1 MSRVD
6 FASEDLFEQQW
17 HLRNTGQSGGTPGVD
32 INVVPAWADFTG
44 AGVSIAVNDTG
55 VDPTHPDLAGNL
67 DTTQGGNFIPG
78 TDDPGDGGPDFFF
91 GQGRWHGTGVAS
103 MAAADDNGS
112 GLLGAAPDATLV
124 SLVGLGTD
132 AAITAFDQ
140 FDVVNASWGQTLLFA
155 DNFKDPQLATAA
167 SELEDAV
174 ANGRGGLGTNIVFA
188 SGNDFNAGGLFDL
201 TGSGF
206 GDANFHNFQNSRFTI
221 PVAALDDNGT
231 FAAPGAP
238 EGFTTPGAP
247 VLVSAPGTEV
257 LMADL
262 PGFPGQSFDEFTT
275 ASGTSFAAP
284 LVSGVVAL
292 MLEANPELGFR
303 DVQEILALSA
313 RQNDPND
320 GGWMVNAAGTWNG
333 GGLHSN
339 LNYGFGLVDARAA
352 VRLAETWEESDTLA
366 NEVTASAGRQQLAA
380 VDDTAP
386 VVQSVEIDQD
396 LRVEHVELDITLSHD
411 FLGDVSI
418 FLESPSGT
426 VTTLMSRPG
435 SGFEGAT
442 DLDFVFTS
450 NEFLGESA
458 RGTWT
463 LTIID
468 DFVTDDGVLFDWTL
482 SAFGSP
488 ADGDDT
494 YVYTD
499 EFATFAA
506 QDASRTVLNDTAGKD
521 RINAAALTGD
531 AVLDLRP
538 GASGTI
544 AGQTLEIGPQTLIE
558 EAVAGDGDDLL
569 IGNQADNRLEGGR
582 GNDELRGGAGVDTA
596 MFRAARDAF
605 TLQTIDGGVK
615 VVDTTGRFGTDLL
628 VDIERAVFEDGVEV
642 ALGQP
647 TLAAADDRFMV
658 DAGGTATL
666 DVLAND
672 PDGDAPGL
680 SIALAEGPANG
691 TATVNPDGSISYTP
705 AAGFDGVD
713 SLVYTLTGADGATAQ
728 ATATIDV
735 TEPLD
740 FLSLSDIGQVTAIY
754 VGYFDRAPDPVGL
767 DFWLGQLQE
776 GLDDG
781 RPAGQVLDDI
791 SESFRLSD
799 EAQGVFPFLAPEAS
813 VGADRTAVEGF
824 VTEVF
829 DNLFDRAP
837 DDAGLDFWTDQVL
850 DRLDQGINLGDVITD
865 IIAGARDGTDIDLDG
880 DGSVETLNDATV
892 VTNKLAVGEAY
903 ALSFVNTPAAEWTV
917 EDDLASAQGVIDR
930 TEAVTGE
937 IDDTQITDILVAE
950 GLPVLATP
958 GDVEMI

>member
-6 FASEDLFEQQW
+6 VASEDLFQDQW

-32 INVVPAWADFTG
+32 INVVPAWADYTG

-55 VDPTHPDLAGNL
+55 LDPTHPDLAGNL
-67 DTTQGGNFIPG
+67 DTAQGGNFIPG
-78 TDDPGDGGPDFFF
+78 TDDPDDGGPDFFF
-91 GQGRWHGTGVAS
+91 GQGRWHGTGVAG
-103 MAAADDNGS
+103 MAAADDDGS
-112 GLLGAAPDATLV
+112 GLLGAAPDAALV
-124 SLVGLGTD
+124 SLVGLGTESAL
-132 AAITAFDQ
+132 AAFER
-140 FDVVNASWGQTLLFA
+140 FDVVNASWGQTALFA
-155 DNFKDPQLATAA
+155 DNFKDPAFQTAA
-167 SELEDAV
+167 RELEDAV
-174 ANGRGGLGTNIVFA
+174 AQGRGGLGTNIVFA

-257 LMADL
+257 LTADL
-262 PGFPGQSFDEFTT
+262 PGFPGQSFDDFTT

-284 LVSGVVAL
+284 LVSGVIAL
-292 MLEANPELGFR
+292 MLEANPDLGFR

-313 RQNDPND
+313 HQNDPEN
-320 GGWMVNAAGTWNG
+320 GGWFTNAAQTWNG
-333 GGLHSN
+333 GGLHTN

-352 VRLAETWEESDTLA
+352 VRLAETWEESDTFA
-366 NEVTASAGRQQLAA
+366 NEVSAGAGRQELAF
-380 VDDTAP
+380 VDATAP

-396 LRVEHVELDITLSHD
+396 LEVEHVELDITLSHD

-426 VTTLMSRPG
+426 VTNLMTRPG

-442 DLDFVFTS
+442 NLDFVFTS

-458 RGTWT
+458 QGTWT
-463 LTIID
+463 LTITD
-468 DFVTDDGVLFDWTL
+468 DFANDDGLLFDWTL

-506 QDASRTVLNDTAGKD
+506 QEASRTLLNDIAGHD

-538 GASGTI
+538 GGSGTI
-544 AGQTLEIGPQTLIE
+544 AGQSLAIGPQTLIE

-582 GNDELRGGAGVDTA
+582 GDDELRGGAGFDTA
-596 MFRAARDAF
+596 AFRAARDDF
-605 TLQTIDGGVK
+605 TLRTTDGGVE

-628 VDIERAVFEDGVEV
+628 VDIERAVFGDGVEV
-642 ALGQP
+642 ALNQP
-647 TLAAADDRFMV
+647 SLAVADDRFVV
-658 DAGGTATL
+658 DAGRTARL
-666 DVLAND
+666 EVLAND
-672 PDGDAPGL
+672 ADGEAPGL
-680 SIALAEGPANG
+680 SVALAEGPSNG
-691 TATVNPDGSISYTP
+691 SATVNPDGTISYTP
-705 AAGFDGVD
+705 AAGFAGVD

-728 ATATIDV
+728 ASATIDV

-740 FLSLSDIGQVTAIY
+740 FASLAAIEQVTAIY

-767 DFWLGQLQE
+767 DFWLGQFQE
-776 GLDDG
+776 GLADG
-781 RPAGQVLDDI
+781 RPAGRILDDI

-799 EAQGVFPFLAPEAS
+799 EAQGVFPFLAPEAAA
-813 VGADRTAVEGF
+813 GADRAAVEGF
-824 VTEVF
+824 VTQVF

-850 DRLDQGINLGDVITD
+850 QRLDQGINLGDIITD
-865 IIAGARDGTDIDLDG
+865 IIAGARDDSDIDLDG
-880 DGSVETLNDATV
+880 DGSVETLNDATA
-892 VTNKLAVGEAY
+892 VTNKLTVGEAY
-903 ALSFVNTPAAEWTV
+903 AQAFANAGTAWTV
-917 EDDLASAQGVIDR
+917 EDDLASARGVIDR

-937 IDDTQITDILVAE
+937 IDDTQATDILAAE
-950 GLPVLATP
+950 GVPVLVTP
-958 GDVEMI
+958 GDVETI